1 MGGFVSSVGNAISGA
16 VSDVGNLL
24 SNPTVDALGLGA
36 LDIATG
42 GLAAPLDATALMSDA
57 ALGGSFAG
65 DAFSLGTAAA
75 DAGTAASAITPAML
89 AAAQSSSDPIGMLS
103 YLSSA
108 TPAEVSA
115 ATSGGAGS
123 ALSLADVLNTAKT
136 GSQLIGGLGQ
146 LGTVAKLLGGT
157 GVKAQQAAPFAPYQ
171 AGLAAQL
178 NNLIQNPSTVTT
190 TPGYQFNLQQYMQA
204 LQAQQAAQGKLA
216 SGGALV
222 QAGQM
227 GQQYAQSS
235 LANQESLLASLTG
248 ATQSPASAAQ
258 AAQGVSLGNTA
269 ATQLALQGLSSGTS
283 NVVNPL
289 ATLYSQYNTQSP
301 SVS

>member
-1 MGGFVSSVGNAISGA
+1 MGGFVSSVGNAISTA
-16 VSDVGNLL
+16 VSDVGSVL

-36 LDIATG
+36 LDVATG

-89 AAAQSSSDPIGMLS
+89 AAAQASSDPIGMLS
-103 YLSSA
+103 YLSTA
-108 TPAEVSA
+108 TPSEVAA

-123 ALSLADVLNTAKT
+123 ALSLADVLGTAKT

-146 LGTVAKLLGGT
+146 LAGATKLLGGT

-171 AGLAAQL
+171 AGLASQL
-178 NNLIQNPSTVTT
+178 NNLIQNPSTITS

-235 LANQESLLASLTG
+235 LANQEQLLASLTG
-248 ATQSPASAAQ
+248 ATQSPASAAT
-258 AAQGVSLGNTA
+258 AGSNIGATNIGSTLGGISALSGGVS
-269 ATQLALQGLSSGTS
+269 
-283 NVVNPL
+283 NVLNPL
-289 ATLYSQYNTQSP
+289 ATLYSQYNTSSP